1 MLSVNGGGEEVSKCR
16 EWNDDLEP
24 FGLRYAVWR
33 LFLLQWFISFV
44 RQGSVSILYDYIDT
58 VRNSAYTLGVER

>member
-1 MLSVNGGGEEVSKCR
+1 MGGEEVRKCR
-16 EWNDDLEP
+16 EWNDCLKP

-33 LFLLQWFISFV
+33 LFLLQRFIPFA

-58 VRNSAYTLGVER
+58 VRNCAYTLGVER

>member
-1 MLSVNGGGEEVSKCR
+1 MSINGGEEVRKCR
-16 EWNDDLEP
+16 EWNDDLKP

-33 LFLLQWFISFV
+33 LFLLQWFISFA
-44 RQGSVSILYDYIDT
+44 RQGQVSILYDYIDT